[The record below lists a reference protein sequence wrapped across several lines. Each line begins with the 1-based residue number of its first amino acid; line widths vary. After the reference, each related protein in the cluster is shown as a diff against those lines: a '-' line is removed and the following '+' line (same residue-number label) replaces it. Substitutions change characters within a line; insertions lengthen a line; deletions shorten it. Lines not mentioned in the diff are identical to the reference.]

1 MSQLRRLTRA
11 RLQFT
16 ETELLGYDAACRALD
31 GWAKEGSL
39 PTGMSSEI
47 MPGLRRRG
55 VGARRNSV

>member
-1 MSQLRRLTRA
+1 
-11 RLQFT
+11 
-16 ETELLGYDAACRALD
+16 LLGYDAACRALD